1 MPRLIEHV
9 ELPAGGDYLSEQSEG
24 DHVVLAPYHGGQAGH
39 GWSGLRNGL
48 DDQRPSRARDHRC
61 GLDSWDLARKDSW
74 RFSYGIG
81 LEVRT
86 GRARTS
92 LGYRAANGIV
102 SGLIN

>member
-1 MPRLIEHV
+1 M
-9 ELPAGGDYLSEQSEG
+9 
-24 DHVVLAPYHGGQAGH
+24 LAPYHGEQAGH

-92 LGYRAANGIV
+92 LGYPSREWNRKRPDKLKEAAN
-102 SGLIN
+102 